1 MHSQE
6 GKRGPNEAENQLAKY
21 TLSNHTHQHKAAKH
35 TQSRRLVTLDTSFGL
50 RPLANKVNY
59 LYRCDALPV
68 HLNIIAVQEHTYSVI
83 CLPQSHTGNSLL
95 SRSVS

>member
-59 LYRCDALPV
+59 LYSFTGSLKYNSRARTYIQCDLFTPV
-68 HLNIIAVQEHTYSVI
+68 
-83 CLPQSHTGNSLL
+83 SH
-95 SRSVS
+95 RQ